1 MGDKIYS
8 TYIIPRA
15 EGERRSPAQPDG
27 VTGGVFGSEQL
38 NIKAASGKLWPRAI
52 EAGYAKV
59 ERITSDNNY
68 YAKFILDRI
77 GEVYKQYSQVVN
89 ILGYCAP
96 NILCV
101 II

>member
-1 MGDKIYS
+1 M
-8 TYIIPRA
+8 
-15 EGERRSPAQPDG
+15 
-27 VTGGVFGSEQL
+27 TGGVVGSEQL
-38 NIKAASGKLWPRAI
+38 NVKAVSGKLWPRANK
-52 EAGYAKV
+52 ADYANV

-77 GEVYKQYSQVVN
+77 EEVYKQYSQVVN
-89 ILGYCAP
+89 ILGYCIW